1 MSVIG
6 SNQTTEFAS
15 PTTSVERNWAGIG
28 GSERVRRA
36 VSAWRA
42 RAAERR
48 AWRKTVD
55 ATVMADLG
63 PPLHELIR
71 DISKAR

>member
-1 MSVIG
+1 MVDE
-6 SNQTTEFAS
+6 TKLKFTS
-15 PTTSVERNWAGIG
+15 PTTSVERSWASIG
-28 GSERVRRA
+28 GLELVRRA
-36 VSAWRA
+36 VSAWRI

-71 DISKAR
+71 DISKSR